1 MPKGDFSF
9 KRGVFAVHVVKVLYV
24 GFNEKFALHDFAVY
38 DCDKCLNEVIPY
50 LNKVRTFYLVLRF
63 DVTFSDITVA
73 LHLVACV
80 KGGL

>member
-1 MPKGDFSF
+1 M
-9 KRGVFAVHVVKVLYV
+9 VEVLYV

-38 DCDKCLNEVIPY
+38 DCDKCLNKVVPY
-50 LNKVRTFYLVLRF
+50 LNKVCTFYLVFRF

>member
-24 GFNEKFALHDFAVY
+24 GFNEKFALHDFAVD

>member
-24 GFNEKFALHDFAVY
+24 GFNEKFALHDFAV
-38 DCDKCLNEVIPY
+38 DNCDKCLNEVIPY

>member
-24 GFNEKFALHDFAVY
+24 GFNEKFALHDFAVD

-63 DVTFSDITVA
+63 DFTFSDITVA

>member
-1 MPKGDFSF
+1 LPKGDFSF

-24 GFNEKFALHDFAVY
+24 GFNEKFALHDFAVD